1 MDIMLIMTGTYA
13 AGLIVLAVAFNALA
27 DYS

>member
-13 AGLIVLAVAFNALA
+13 TGLIVLAVAFNALA

>member
-1 MDIMLIMTGTYA
+1 MDVMLIMTGTYA
-13 AGLIVLAVAFNALA
+13 AGLMLLAVAFNALA